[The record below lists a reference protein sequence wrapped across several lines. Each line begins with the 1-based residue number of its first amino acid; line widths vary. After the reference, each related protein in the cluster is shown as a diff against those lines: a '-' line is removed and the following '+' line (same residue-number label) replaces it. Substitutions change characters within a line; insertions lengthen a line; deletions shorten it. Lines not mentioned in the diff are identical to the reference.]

1 MADDKAF
8 SLSRRGF
15 LASACCLAAAP
26 IFTPVTF
33 AAMPGDNRF
42 VTIVLRGAMDGLD
55 LVQPYGEASFAG
67 MRPDIAIAPDKGLID
82 LNGFFGLHPAAAD
95 LLPLWKAKELA
106 FVHAVSTPYRDQRSH
121 FDGQDMLES
130 GGGHVAEEKTGWLN
144 RALATIPRSTA
155 RKAID
160 INTSTEL
167 ILSGPE
173 IVDVWA
179 SDSNFGM
186 GADEMQFLTRL
197 YAHDP
202 AFAKAMEEAT
212 RADQSAKMGDDPA
225 AKRGEQITDIAA
237 LAGKMLLREYRIAS
251 FSINGWDTHVQ
262 QASQFQ
268 KAASDLTKAV
278 VTLKNTLGSDA
289 WKTTVVL
296 AMTEFGRTV
305 RQNGSGGTDHGTGG
319 CCLLAG
325 GAINGGRVLGK
336 WPGIKQEQLFEDRD
350 LMPTADVREIAAAML
365 YRQFNVGA
373 DDLTAKIFPG
383 LSFDKSSQFLKV

>member
-1 MADDKAF
+1 MSKEL

-15 LASACCLAAAP
+15 LATACCLAAAP
-26 IFTPVTF
+26 VFTPLTF
-33 AAMPGDNRF
+33 AAMPGDNRL

-55 LVQPYGEASFAG
+55 LVQPYGEVSFAG
-67 MRPDIAIAPDKGLID
+67 LRPDIAIAPDKGLLD
-82 LNGFFGLHPAAAD
+82 LDGFFGLHPAAAD
-95 LLPLWKAKELA
+95 LMPLWQAKELA
-106 FVHAVSTPYRDQRSH
+106 FIHAVSTPYRDARSH

-130 GGGHVAEEKTGWLN
+130 GGGHVSEEKTGWLN
-144 RALATIPRSTA
+144 RALDVIPRSTA

-167 ILSGPE
+167 ILSGSN

-179 SDSNFGM
+179 SDSTFGAA
-186 GADEMQFLTRL
+186 ADELQFLTRL
-197 YAHDP
+197 YANDP
-202 AFAKAMEEAT
+202 AFAKAMDEAV
-212 RADQSAKMGDDPA
+212 RADKSAEMGTMPG
-225 AKRGEQITDIAA
+225 AKRGEQIADIAA

-262 QASQFQ
+262 QASQFK
-268 KAASDLTKAV
+268 KAAGDLTQAV
-278 VTLKNTLGSDA
+278 VTLKNTLGPDA

-325 GAINGGRVLGK
+325 GGINGGKVLGK
-336 WPGIKQEQLFEDRD
+336 WPGLKDGQLLDDRD
-350 LMPTADVREIAAAML
+350 LMPTADVREVAAAML
-365 YRQFNVGA
+365 SRQFDVRP

-383 LSFDKSSQFLKV
+383 LDFAKSSQFLRV

>member
-1 MADDKAF
+1 MSKEL

-15 LASACCLAAAP
+15 LATACCLAAAP
-26 IFTPVTF
+26 VFTPLTF
-33 AAMPGDNRF
+33 AAMPGDNRL

-55 LVQPYGEASFAG
+55 LVQPYGEVSFAG
-67 MRPDIAIAPDKGLID
+67 LRPDIAIAPDKGLLD
-82 LNGFFGLHPAAAD
+82 LDGFFGLHPAAAD
-95 LLPLWKAKELA
+95 LMPLWRAKELA
-106 FVHAVSTPYRDQRSH
+106 FIHAVSTPYRDARSH

-130 GGGHVAEEKTGWLN
+130 GGGHVSEEKTGWLN
-144 RALATIPRSTA
+144 RALDVIPRSTA

-167 ILSGPE
+167 ILSGPN

-179 SDSNFGM
+179 SDSTFGAA
-186 GADEMQFLTRL
+186 ADELQFLTRL
-197 YAHDP
+197 YANDP
-202 AFAKAMEEAT
+202 AFAKAMDEAV
-212 RADQSAKMGDDPA
+212 RADKSAEMGTMPG
-225 AKRGEQITDIAA
+225 AKRGEQIADIAA

-262 QASQFQ
+262 QASQFK
-268 KAASDLTKAV
+268 KAAGDLTQAV
-278 VTLKNTLGSDA
+278 VTLKNTLGPDA

-325 GAINGGRVLGK
+325 GGINGGKVLGK
-336 WPGIKQEQLFEDRD
+336 WPGLKDGQLLDDRD
-350 LMPTADVREIAAAML
+350 LMPTADVREVAAAML
-365 YRQFNVGA
+365 SRQFDVRP

-383 LSFDKSSQFLKV
+383 LDFAKSSQFLRV

>member
-1 MADDKAF
+1 MMSKDI

-15 LASACCLAAAP
+15 LATACCLAAAP
-26 IFTPVTF
+26 VFTPLTF

-55 LVQPYGEASFAG
+55 LVQPYGDATFAG
-67 MRPDIAIAPDKGLID
+67 LRPDIAIAPDKGLLD
-82 LNGFFGLHPAAAD
+82 LDGFFGLHPAAAD
-95 LLPLWKAKELA
+95 LLPLWQAKELA
-106 FVHAVSTPYRDQRSH
+106 FIHAVSTPYRDARSH

-130 GGGHVAEEKTGWLN
+130 GGGNVSEEKTGWLN
-144 RALATIPRSTA
+144 RALETIPRSTA

-167 ILSGPE
+167 ILLGPN

-179 SDSNFGM
+179 SDSTFGA
-186 GADEMQFLTRL
+186 GADELQFLTRL
-197 YAHDP
+197 YAKDP
-202 AFAKAMEEAT
+202 AFAKAMDEAT
-212 RADQSAKMGDDPA
+212 RADQSAEIGMAPG
-225 AKRGEQITDIAA
+225 AKRGEQITDIAT
-237 LAGKMLLREYRIAS
+237 LAAKMLLREYRIAS

-262 QASQFQ
+262 QVNQFK
-268 KAASDLTKAV
+268 KAAGDLTQAV
-278 VTLKNTLGSDA
+278 VTLKNTLGPDA
-289 WKTTVVL
+289 WKATVVL

-336 WPGIKQEQLFEDRD
+336 WPGLKDEQLLDNRD
-350 LMPTADVREIAAAML
+350 LMPTADVREVAAAML
-365 YRQFNVGA
+365 SRQFDIRPG
-373 DDLTAKIFPG
+373 DLSAKIFPG
-383 LSFDKSSQFLKV
+383 LDFTKSSQFLRV

>member
-1 MADDKAF
+1 MT
-8 SLSRRGF
+8 LSRRSF

-26 IFTPVTF
+26 VFTPVTF

-55 LVQPYGEASFAG
+55 LVQPYSEAAFAG
-67 MRPDIAIAPDKGLID
+67 LRPDIAMTPDKGLLD
-82 LNGFFGLHPAAAD
+82 LDGFFGLHPAAAD
-95 LLPLWKAKELA
+95 LMPLWQAKELA
-106 FVHAVSTPYRDQRSH
+106 FIHAVSTPYRDARSH

-130 GGGHVAEEKTGWLN
+130 GGDHVAEEKTGWLN
-144 RALATIPRSTA
+144 RTLAVIPRSTA

-167 ILSGPE
+167 ILSGPN
-173 IVDVWA
+173 IADVWA
-179 SDSNFGM
+179 SDSTLGT
-186 GADEMQFLTRL
+186 GADEAQFLKRL
-197 YAHDP
+197 YANDP
-202 AFAKAMEEAT
+202 AFAKAMDEAT
-212 RADQSAKMGDDPA
+212 RADQSAAMGMAPG
-225 AKRGEQITDIAA
+225 AKRGEQIADVAA
-237 LAGKMLLREYRIAS
+237 LAGNMLLKDYRIAS

-262 QASQFQ
+262 QVGQFK
-268 KAASDLTKAV
+268 KAAGDLTQAI
-278 VTLKNTLGSDA
+278 VTLKNTLGPEA

-325 GAINGGRVLGK
+325 GAISGGKVLGK
-336 WPGIKQEQLFEDRD
+336 WPGISDHQLLDDRD
-350 LMPTADVREIAAAML
+350 LMPTADVREVAAAML
-365 YRQFNVGA
+365 YRQFDVPP

-383 LSFDKSSQFLKV
+383 LEFGKGSQFLRV

>member
-8 SLSRRGF
+8 TLSRRSF

-26 IFTPVTF
+26 VFTPVTF

-55 LVQPYGEASFAG
+55 LVQPYGEPTLAG
-67 MRPDIAIAPDKGLID
+67 LRPGIAIAPDKGLLD
-82 LNGFFGLHPAAAD
+82 LDGFFGLHPAAAD

-106 FVHAVSTPYRDQRSH
+106 FVHAVSTPYRDARSH

-167 ILSGPE
+167 ILSGPN

-197 YAHDP
+197 YANDP
-202 AFAKAMEEAT
+202 VFAKAMDEAT
-212 RADQSAKMGDDPA
+212 RADQSAKMGDEPG

-262 QASQFQ
+262 QAAQFQ
-268 KAASDLTKAV
+268 KAATDLTKAV
-278 VTLKNTLGSDA
+278 VTLKNTLGPDA
-289 WKTTVVL
+289 WKTTIVL

-336 WPGIKQEQLFEDRD
+336 WPGIKDGQLLDDRD

-365 YRQFNVGA
+365 YRQFDVGT
-373 DDLTAKIFPG
+373 DDLTARIFPG
-383 LSFDKSSQFLKV
+383 LSFDKTSQFLRA

>member
-8 SLSRRGF
+8 PLSRRGF

-67 MRPDIAIAPDKGLID
+67 LRPDIALAPEKGLVD
-82 LNGFFGLHPAAAD
+82 LDGFFGLHPAAAD

-106 FVHAVSTPYRDQRSH
+106 FAHAVSTPYRDARSH

-130 GGGHVAEEKTGWLN
+130 GGDHVAEEKTGWLN
-144 RALATIPRSTA
+144 RALATIPRSTTH
-155 RKAID
+155 KAID
-160 INTSTEL
+160 ISTSTEL
-167 ILSGPE
+167 ILSGPNV
-173 IVDVWA
+173 VDVWA

-197 YAHDP
+197 YANDP
-202 AFAKAMEEAT
+202 AFAKAMDEAT
-212 RADQSAKMGDDPA
+212 RADQSAKMGEAPG
-225 AKRGEQITDIAA
+225 AKRGEQIADVAA
-237 LAGKMLLREYRIAS
+237 LAAKMLLREYRIAS

-262 QASQFQ
+262 QAAQFR
-268 KAASDLTKAV
+268 KAAGDLTQAV
-278 VTLKNTLGSDA
+278 LTLKNTLGPDA

-336 WPGIKQEQLFEDRD
+336 WPGIKDEQLFEDRD
-350 LMPTADVREIAAAML
+350 LMPTADVREIAAAMV

-373 DDLTAKIFPG
+373 DDLTSKIFPG
-383 LSFDKSSQFLKV
+383 LSFDRSSQFLKV

>member
-1 MADDKAF
+1 MADNTAF

-67 MRPDIAIAPDKGLID
+67 LRPDIAIAPDNGLVD
-82 LNGFFGLHPAAAD
+82 LDGFFGLHPAAAD
-95 LLPLWKAKELA
+95 LLPLWKARELA
-106 FVHAVSTPYRDQRSH
+106 FVHAVSTPYRDARSH

-144 RALATIPRSTA
+144 RALGSIARSTA
-155 RKAID
+155 HKAID

-167 ILSGPE
+167 ILSGPNT
-173 IVDVWA
+173 VDVWA
-179 SDSNFGM
+179 SDSGLGM

-197 YAHDP
+197 YANDP
-202 AFAKAMEEAT
+202 AFAKAMDEAM
-212 RADQSAKMGDDPA
+212 RADQSAKMGEAPG
-225 AKRGEQITDIAA
+225 AKHGEQIADVAA
-237 LAGKMLLREYRIAS
+237 LAARMLLREYRIAS

-262 QASQFQ
+262 QAAQFR
-268 KAASDLTKAV
+268 KAAGDLTQAV
-278 VTLKNTLGSDA
+278 LTLKRTLGPDA

-336 WPGIKQEQLFEDRD
+336 WPGIKDEHLFENRD

-365 YRQFNVGA
+365 YRQFDVGA
-373 DDLTAKIFPG
+373 DDLNSKIFPG